1 MNLKEL
7 EDKKILLFGKS
18 RAFSMDEFASQLKF
32 HGISIVTQAEEDL
45 FLVVEGRMMTPYEQN
60 ESDALYKQRSASL
73 EFVSID
79 ALERELAKHI
89 DANTLLMS
97 LKLSRNKARLKSF
110 IQNAMI
116 EDDLFFKLLKM
127 YTWSGEDFFENDD
140 NRDVSAAIIGRF
152 YKNIERNHNVQYAT
166 SGFMHLISQTSNQE
180 LIEAIASLEPLLKIK
195 SDVNDNILLAI
206 ASHPNTPKSVLN
218 LFIKR
223 ADPRINRAIAM
234 RSDCEQE
241 MQTKIYDSMDEAVL
255 ESLSKNKNLSKSV
268 VYKLLQD
275 EIYVKNMAENIDLDD
290 ELFNL
295 FLQYDPTSVA
305 KNSSLS
311 LDMQEKLTD
320 LGRDSVDLSLAK
332 NSFVD
337 SSILLKLLARGS
349 KEVLC
354 EIYKNSSTP
363 KEVLEAAYE
372 DVSNHLSLSCNT
384 ATPQEILLALASS
397 NDSEILRDLAKNPST
412 PVEVLYQLQLDARFA
427 RAVKEN
433 PSFGRYIQQENI
445 GWEV

>member
-32 HGISIVTQAEEDL
+32 HRISMATEFEENL
-45 FLVVEGRMMTPYEQN
+45 SLVVEGRMMTPYEQN
-60 ESDALYKQRSASL
+60 AGDALYKERSGSI

-79 ALERELAKHI
+79 VLEKELAKHI

-97 LKLSRNKARLKSF
+97 LKLSRNKERLKSF
-110 IQNAMI
+110 IQNPMI
-116 EDDLFFKLLKM
+116 DDELFFKLLKM

-180 LIEAIASLEPLLKIK
+180 LIEAIAGLEPLLKIK
-195 SDVNDNILLAI
+195 SDANRNILRAI
-206 ASHPNTPKSVLN
+206 SSHVDTPKNVLT
-218 LFIKR
+218 LFIKK
-223 ADPRINRAIAM
+223 ADPSVNRVIAM
-234 RSDCEQE
+234 RDDCDEE
-241 MQTKIYDSMDEAVL
+241 MQQRLYDSMDESVL
-255 ESLSKNKNLSKSV
+255 EALSWSKNLAKNV
-268 VYKLLQD
+268 VYKIL
-275 EIYVKNMAENIDLDD
+275 EIELYAKNMARNITLDD
-290 ELFNL
+290 ELFTL
-295 FLQYDPTSVA
+295 FVEKYPLETA

-311 LDMQEKLTD
+311 LSMQQRLMD
-320 LGRDSVDLSLAK
+320 LKQKCVNISLAS
-332 NSFVD
+332 NNFIDTSIIMGLLHED
-337 SSILLKLLARGS
+337 SS
-349 KEVLC
+349 EVAN

-363 KEVLEAAYE
+363 PQALEEAYKES
-372 DVSNHLSLSCNT
+372 SNHLSLSCNVS
-384 ATPQEILLALASS
+384 TPPHILLALAQSG
-397 NDSEILRDLAKNPST
+397 DGEVLKALAQNPTT

-433 PSFGRYIQQENI
+433 PAFGRYIQQENI

>member
-32 HGISIVTQAEEDL
+32 HRISVVTEFEEDVS
-45 FLVVEGRMMTPYEQN
+45 LVVEGRMMTPYEQN
-60 ESDALYKQRSASL
+60 AGDALYKERSGGI

-79 ALERELAKHI
+79 ILEKELAKHI

-97 LKLSRNKARLKSF
+97 LKLSRNKERLKSF

-116 EDDLFFKLLKM
+116 DDELFFKLLKM
-127 YTWSGEDFFENDD
+127 YTWSGEDFFENDS

-180 LIEAIASLEPLLKIK
+180 LIETIAGLEPLVKVS
-195 SDVNDNILLAI
+195 SDANANILCAI
-206 ASHPNTPKSVLN
+206 SSHADTPKSVLT

-223 ADPRINRAIAM
+223 ADPRVNRVIAM
-234 RSDCEQE
+234 RDDCDEE
-241 MQTKIYDSMDEAVL
+241 MQQGLYDSKDENVL
-255 ESLSKNKNLSKSV
+255 EALSWSKNLAKSV
-268 VYKLLQD
+268 VYKIL
-275 EIYVKNMAENIDLDD
+275 EIDLYTKNMAKNINLDD
-290 ELFNL
+290 ELFTL
-295 FLQYDPTSVA
+295 FAEKYPVETA

-311 LDMQEKLTD
+311 LSMQQRLMDLKLQN
-320 LGRDSVDLSLAK
+320 VNISLASNTFIDAGVAMK
-332 NSFVD
+332 LLHED
-337 SSILLKLLARGS
+337 SSEIAN
-349 KEVLC
+349 
-354 EIYKNSSTP
+354 EIYKNSATP
-363 KEVLEAAYE
+363 PQALEEAYKESL
-372 DVSNHLSLSCNT
+372 NHLSLSCNVS
-384 ATPQEILLALASS
+384 TPPHILLALAQSG
-397 NDSEILRDLAKNPST
+397 NSEVLKALAQNPAT

-433 PSFGRYIQQENI
+433 PAFGRYIQQENI

>member
-32 HGISIVTQAEEDL
+32 HRISLVTEFEEDVS
-45 FLVVEGRMMTPYEQN
+45 LVVEGRMMTPYEQN
-60 ESDALYKQRSASL
+60 AGDALYKERSGSI

-79 ALERELAKHI
+79 ILEKELSKHI

-97 LKLSRNKARLKSF
+97 LKLSRNKERLKSF

-116 EDDLFFKLLKM
+116 DDELFFKLLKM

-180 LIEAIASLEPLLKIK
+180 LIEMIAGLEPLVKVS
-195 SDVNDNILLAI
+195 SDANANILCAI
-206 ASHPNTPKSVLN
+206 SSHADTPKSVLT

-223 ADPRINRAIAM
+223 ADPRVNRVIAM
-234 RSDCEQE
+234 RDDCDEK
-241 MQTKIYDSMDEAVL
+241 MQQGLYDSKDENVL
-255 ESLSKNKNLSKSV
+255 EALSWSKNLAKSV
-268 VYKLLQD
+268 VYKILEVDL
-275 EIYVKNMAENIDLDD
+275 YTKNMAKNINLDD
-290 ELFNL
+290 ELFTL
-295 FLQYDPTSVA
+295 FVERCPIETA

-311 LDMQEKLTD
+311 LSMQQRLMDLKLQN
-320 LGRDSVDLSLAK
+320 VNISLAS
-332 NSFVD
+332 NSFIDAGVAMKLLHED
-337 SSILLKLLARGS
+337 SSEIAN
-349 KEVLC
+349 
-354 EIYKNSSTP
+354 EIYKNSATP
-363 KEVLEAAYE
+363 SQALEEAYKKS
-372 DVSNHLSLSCNT
+372 SNHLSLSCNVS
-384 ATPQEILLALASS
+384 TPPHILLALAQSG
-397 NDSEILRDLAKNPST
+397 DSEVLKALAQNPAT

-433 PSFGRYIQQENI
+433 PAFGRYIQQENI

>member
-18 RAFSMDEFASQLKF
+18 RAFSMDEFSSQLKF
-32 HGISIVTQAEEDL
+32 HKISVVTQFEEDVS
-45 FLVVEGRMMTPYEQN
+45 LVVEGRMMTPYEQN
-60 ESDALYKQRSASL
+60 AGDALYKERSGSV
-73 EFVSID
+73 EFISID
-79 ALERELAKHI
+79 VLEKELAKHI

-97 LKLSRNKARLKSF
+97 LKLSRNKERLKSF

-116 EDDLFFKLLKM
+116 DDELFFKLLKM

-180 LIEAIASLEPLLKIK
+180 LIEMIAGLEPLVKVS
-195 SDVNDNILLAI
+195 SDANANILCAI
-206 ASHPNTPKSVLN
+206 SSHADTPKSVLT

-223 ADPRINRAIAM
+223 ADPRVNRVIAM
-234 RSDCEQE
+234 RDDCDEE
-241 MQTKIYDSMDEAVL
+241 MQQGLYDSKDENVL
-255 ESLSKNKNLSKSV
+255 EALSWSKNLAKSV
-268 VYKLLQD
+268 VYKIL
-275 EIYVKNMAENIDLDD
+275 EIDLYAKNMAKNINLDD
-290 ELFNL
+290 ELFTL
-295 FLQYDPTSVA
+295 FAEKYPLETA

-311 LDMQEKLTD
+311 LYMQQRLMDLKLQN
-320 LGRDSVDLSLAK
+320 VNISLASNTFIDAGVAMK
-332 NSFVD
+332 LLRED
-337 SSILLKLLARGS
+337 SSEIAN
-349 KEVLC
+349 
-354 EIYKNSSTP
+354 EIYKNSATP
-363 KEVLEAAYE
+363 PQALEEAYKES
-372 DVSNHLSLSCNT
+372 SNHLSLSCNVS
-384 ATPQEILLALASS
+384 TPPHILLALAQSG
-397 NDSEILRDLAKNPST
+397 NGEVLKALAQNPAT

-433 PSFGRYIQQENI
+433 PAFGRYIQQENI

>member
-32 HGISIVTQAEEDL
+32 HRISVVTEFEEDVS
-45 FLVVEGRMMTPYEQN
+45 LVVEGRMMTPYEQN
-60 ESDALYKQRSASL
+60 AGDALYKERSGGI

-79 ALERELAKHI
+79 ILEKELAKHI

-97 LKLSRNKARLKSF
+97 LKLSRNKERLKSF

-116 EDDLFFKLLKM
+116 DDELFFKLLKM
-127 YTWSGEDFFENDD
+127 YTWSGEDFFENDS

-180 LIEAIASLEPLLKIK
+180 LIETIARLEPLVKVS
-195 SDVNDNILLAI
+195 SDANANILCAI
-206 ASHPNTPKSVLN
+206 SSHVDTPKSVLT

-223 ADPRINRAIAM
+223 ADPRVNRVIAM
-234 RSDCEQE
+234 RDDCDEE
-241 MQTKIYDSMDEAVL
+241 MQQGLYDSKDENVL
-255 ESLSKNKNLSKSV
+255 EALSWSKNLAKSV
-268 VYKLLQD
+268 VYKIL
-275 EIYVKNMAENIDLDD
+275 EIDLYTKNMAKNINLDD
-290 ELFNL
+290 ELFTL
-295 FLQYDPTSVA
+295 FAEKYPVETA

-311 LDMQEKLTD
+311 LSMQQRLMDLKLQN
-320 LGRDSVDLSLAK
+320 VNISLASNTFIDAGVAMK
-332 NSFVD
+332 LLHED
-337 SSILLKLLARGS
+337 SSEIAN
-349 KEVLC
+349 
-354 EIYKNSSTP
+354 EIYKNSATP
-363 KEVLEAAYE
+363 PQALEEAYKESL
-372 DVSNHLSLSCNT
+372 NHLSLSCNVS
-384 ATPQEILLALASS
+384 TPPHILLALAQSG
-397 NDSEILRDLAKNPST
+397 NSEVLKALAQNPAT

-433 PSFGRYIQQENI
+433 PAFGRYIQQENI

>member
-1 MNLKEL
+1 MNLEKL

-32 HGISIVTQAEEDL
+32 HRISMATEFEENL
-45 FLVVEGRMMTPYEQN
+45 SLVVEGRMMTPYEQN
-60 ESDALYKQRSASL
+60 AGDALYKERSGSI

-79 ALERELAKHI
+79 VLEKELAKHI

-97 LKLSRNKARLKSF
+97 LKLSRNKERLKSF
-110 IQNAMI
+110 IQNPMI
-116 EDDLFFKLLKM
+116 DDELFFKLLKM

-180 LIEAIASLEPLLKIK
+180 LIESIAGLEPLLKIK
-195 SDVNDNILLAI
+195 SDANRNILRAI
-206 ASHPNTPKSVLN
+206 SSHVDTPKNVLT
-218 LFIKR
+218 LFIKK
-223 ADPRINRAIAM
+223 ADPSVNRVIAM
-234 RSDCEQE
+234 RDDCDEE
-241 MQTKIYDSMDEAVL
+241 MQQRLYDSMDESVL
-255 ESLSKNKNLSKSV
+255 EALSWSKNLAKNV
-268 VYKLLQD
+268 VYKIL
-275 EIYVKNMAENIDLDD
+275 EIELYAKNMARNITLDD
-290 ELFNL
+290 ELFTL
-295 FLQYDPTSVA
+295 FVEKYPLETA

-311 LDMQEKLTD
+311 LSMQQRLMD
-320 LGRDSVDLSLAK
+320 LKQKCVNISLAS
-332 NSFVD
+332 NNFIDTSIIMGLLHED
-337 SSILLKLLARGS
+337 SS
-349 KEVLC
+349 EVAN

-363 KEVLEAAYE
+363 PQALEEAYKES
-372 DVSNHLSLSCNT
+372 SNHLSLSCNVS
-384 ATPQEILLALASS
+384 TPPHILLALAQSG
-397 NDSEILRDLAKNPST
+397 DGEVLKALAQNPTT

-433 PSFGRYIQQENI
+433 PAFGRYIQQENI